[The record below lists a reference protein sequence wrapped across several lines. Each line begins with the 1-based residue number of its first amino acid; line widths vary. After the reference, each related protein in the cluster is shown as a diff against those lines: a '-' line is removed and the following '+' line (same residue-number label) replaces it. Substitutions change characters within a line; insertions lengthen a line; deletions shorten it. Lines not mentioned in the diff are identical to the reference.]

1 MKKIN
6 DQMLKQWVEERDEAV
21 LSFDLDKFK
30 AFYKKWSAKGF
41 YDKPLPSDEVVEI
54 TIRKM
59 VLGLKNPPK
68 DKVKEAK
75 QWLIEHNCRPWF

>member
-1 MKKIN
+1 MNKIN
-6 DQMLKQWVEERDEAV
+6 DLMFKQWVEERDEAV

-41 YDKPLPSDEVVEI
+41 YDKPLPPDDVVEVA
-54 TIRKM
+54 IRKM
-59 VLGLKNPPK
+59 VLVLKKPPR

-75 QWLIEHNCRPWF
+75 RWLVEHNCRPWF